1 MTSEQRKLRVIDMQE
16 PRLPENEAARTATL
30 HSLNILDTPRD
41 GRFDRYTR
49 IAARIFD
56 MPIALISLVDES
68 RQWFKSVQGFEGT
81 ETPREYSFCG
91 HAILG
96 NDVFEVRNT
105 RQDPRFRDNPLV
117 LEQPH
122 IRFYAGAPLH
132 TPNGHNIGTLCII
145 DRVPRHLHD
154 EDKAML
160 KDLADMVVDE
170 MISYVDPET
179 DLANRHALMLTGAR
193 LFDHVTDEG
202 GLSLL
207 LFDINEIQAS
217 QDDADT
223 RRSPG
228 ILFAELLQS
237 HFPAADEI
245 AHIGG
250 YRFCVLLKDN
260 PNFDA
265 ARATSQV
272 RAASKIAL
280 RGYDRRGS
288 LPVLVGRVKFDSN
301 RHAAFDDMLRDAD
314 GLFYNHENPPQPDF
328 AESNRFVDAVINW
341 RKTIF

>member
-1 MTSEQRKLRVIDMQE
+1 MQE
-16 PRLPENEAARTATL
+16 PRLPENEAARIAIL
-30 HSLNILDTPRD
+30 HSLKILDTPRD
-41 GRFDRYTR
+41 DRFDRYTR

-56 MPIALISLVDES
+56 MPISLISLVDES
-68 RQWFKSVQGFEGT
+68 RQWFKSVQGFDGT

-105 RQDPRFRDNPLV
+105 RQDLRFRDNPLV
-117 LEQPH
+117 IEQPH
-122 IRFYAGAPLH
+122 IRYYAGAPLH
-132 TPNGHNIGTLCII
+132 TPGGHNIGTLCII
-145 DRVPRHLHD
+145 DRVPRQLHN

-193 LFDHVTDEG
+193 LFDHVTDES

-207 LFDINEIQAS
+207 LFDISDLPAS
-217 QDDADT
+217 QGGAGS

-228 ILFAELLQS
+228 NMFAELLQS
-237 HFPAADEI
+237 YYPAADEI

-250 YRFCVLLKDN
+250 YRFCVLLKED
-260 PNFDA
+260 PGFDA
-265 ARATSQV
+265 ARATNQV
-272 RAASKIAL
+272 SAAWKIAL
-280 RGYDRRGS
+280 RDYDRRGS
-288 LPVLVGRVKFDSN
+288 SPVLVGRVRFDSN

-314 GLFYNHENPPQPDF
+314 GLFFNHENPPPPDY
-328 AESNRFVDAVINW
+328 AESSRFVDAVINW